1 MRIMLS
7 LRLVVWVM
15 LLSFSVSVSSANRA
29 PVKISELDF
38 QDITV
43 GDALRILSKQ
53 AGLNIIS
60 SKAAAEIKM
69 TMYLRDIAPRD
80 VLEAMAK
87 TYNLWYQEDKKS
99 KVIRI
104 YTVRE
109 FRLGKVDY
117 RNEKT
122 EIFTFK
128 HQRTSLDFAYMVRD
142 LFGYERV
149 QFSRGADEN
158 DVTDDLYDRMER
170 FDIIA
175 KNTYNQSS
183 SGGGGNFGISSSG
196 GGSNSS
202 GGNNSNNSQNSS
214 RSSSQNGQNN
224 QMNLRR
230 GQSLD
235 LLKMLPETE
244 SQAMLSGKFSGSTGA
259 LNELIEHISPIY
271 VTLIRRQNRVLI
283 RTRDKDAMKDI
294 RVLYKEL
301 NIDMATLLL
310 EVKVLE
316 LSLNDGYESSFDF
329 SVKAGD
335 FQVTKGDDS
344 FVGAASNVSDLVRAG
359 LGDPAMVAAVA
370 SKNFD
375 ARLMLMEKEGRIT
388 ALATPMLTTSNQEVS
403 RIFIG
408 EERPITTSI
417 SVTCPEIAQQTGT
430 IGVPTNQS
438 VCIQTPDTEVRS
450 IGKTLLLTP
459 NISADGTV
467 DIRILVE
474 DSSVCPSCG
483 QIPQSDGNGGVNNY
497 NVDTVN
503 TQTFSGDIIAKNGQ
517 MIAVGGLIN
526 EKSED
531 SEKKVPILGDIP
543 YLGFFFSDTI
553 KVRKRTEMVIL
564 IRPYVMSNGHAE
576 ADVNKTWLEE
586 NSVHPS
592 ADKLNTL
599 GIYKNSEHLDRGFE
613 VQENYKIYKGQD
625 SFDDH
630 HEKGKGAKAVFIPKD
645 ERQALYMDLTQY
657 AAQTVKIPKHMRPPE
672 TGIIDIPL
680 RLANQNV
687 KVLKNSQL
695 TVKPMGSWRKAGT
708 YVTALQISNK
718 SNKVLPVNYRALNGR
733 WLAST
738 VEKESLAA
746 NESTYLY
753 VISANSFEQSL
764 GR

>member
-1 MRIMLS
+1 
-7 LRLVVWVM
+7 
-15 LLSFSVSVSSANRA
+15 
-29 PVKISELDF
+29 
-38 QDITV
+38 
-43 GDALRILSKQ
+43 
-53 AGLNIIS
+53 
-60 SKAAAEIKM
+60 
-69 TMYLRDIAPRD
+69 
-80 VLEAMAK
+80 LEAMAK

-142 LFGYERV
+142 LFGYDRV

-158 DVTDDLYDRMER
+158 DVTDDLNDRMER

-175 KNTYNQSS
+175 RNTFNQSTTGGE
-183 SGGGGNFGISSSG
+183 SGFGISSSG
-196 GGSNSS
+196 GSGGDSNSNSS
-202 GGNNSNNSQNSS
+202 SNNNQNNNNNNNSQNSNN
-214 RSSSQNGQNN
+214 QNGQNN
-224 QMNLRR
+224 QMTMRQ

-235 LLKMLPETE
+235 LLKMLPESE
-244 SQAMLSGKFSGSTGA
+244 AQAMLSGKFSGSTGA

-294 RVLYKEL
+294 YAIYKKL
-301 NIDMATLLL
+301 NIEMATLLL
-310 EVKVLE
+310 EVKVLQ
-316 LSLNDGYESSFDF
+316 LNLNDGYESSFDF
-329 SVKAGD
+329 SVKSGN
-335 FQVTKGDDS
+335 FQATKANSDS
-344 FVGAASNVSDLVRAG
+344 FIDSASSASDLVRTG
-359 LGDPAMVAAVA
+359 LGDPSMVAAMV

-375 ARLMLMEKEGRIT
+375 ARLKLMEEEGRVT
-388 ALATPMLTTSNQEVS
+388 ALATPMLTTTNQEVS

-408 EERPITTSI
+408 EDRPITTGMDVECSDI
-417 SVTCPEIAQQTGT
+417 VNDNGNVIGRGNCILNPETAIRSV
-430 IGVPTNQS
+430 
-438 VCIQTPDTEVRS
+438 
-450 IGKTLLLTP
+450 GKTLLLTP
-459 NISADGTV
+459 NINANGKV

-474 DSSVCPSCG
+474 DSTVCDNCG
-483 QIPQSDGNGGVNNY
+483 KIPATTGTELTDFI
-497 NVDTVN
+497 VDTVN
-503 TQTFSGDIIAKNGQ
+503 TQTFSGDIIADNGQ

-526 EKSED
+526 ETSRD

-543 YLGFFFSDTI
+543 YLGFFFSDTV
-553 KVRKRTEMVIL
+553 KVRERTEMVIL
-564 IRPYVMSNGHAE
+564 IRPYVMNNGHNEVDA
-576 ADVNKTWLEE
+576 NKTWLEE

-592 ADKLNTL
+592 ADKLNNL
-599 GIYKNSEHLDRGFE
+599 GIYKNNEHLDNGFE
-613 VQENYKIYKGQD
+613 VQSNYKIYKGQD

-680 RLANQNV
+680 RLANQKV

-695 TVKPMGSWRKAGT
+695 TVKPVESWRKAGT